1 MEFFKHIEDGSSCVV
16 NSGMTQ
22 LYYIQGEVTLPDE
35 RLYLTRKGGGEW
47 GVFTEL
53 LNESDSEGQLH
64 MVGLYE
70 NEQQAKA
77 VAWDRA
83 CNVKWS
89 TK

>member
-1 MEFFKHIEDGSSCVV
+1 
-16 NSGMTQ
+16 
-22 LYYIQGEVTLPDE
+22 
-35 RLYLTRKGGGEW
+35 
-47 GVFTEL
+47 VFTEL

-83 CNVKWS
+83 CSVKWS